1 MIMHGENIVINLIL
15 KIMVKVKVKQNVSN
29 KPKFIILIISFSLV
43 FLVVISGFDKIKNI
57 FNDSKTNSEAIIT
70 DNPLNEKYEEVLS
83 KGGYD
88 KMSFEDWKVIARHD
102 AQKYYENMQN
112 LTYADMYATEAFI
125 TSYNNDWVTFRNSL
139 DDYANLSSDQCELL
153 KDFYQKTRDE
163 MSERVK
169 KKLEDNDKKLR
180 PNKYE

>member
-1 MIMHGENIVINLIL
+1 MAN
-15 KIMVKVKVKQNVSN
+15 VKVKQNSPMKYV
-29 KPKFIILIISFSLV
+29 FLITIIIGILII
-43 FLVVISGFDKIKNI
+43 GYKNTSVNKSSSN
-57 FNDSKTNSEAIIT
+57 FENSDSNG
-70 DNPLNEKYEEVLS
+70 LNEKYEDVTS

-88 KMSFEDWKVIARHD
+88 KLSFEDWKVIANHD

-180 PNKYE
+180 PNKYK

>member
-1 MIMHGENIVINLIL
+1 
-15 KIMVKVKVKQNVSN
+15 MVKVKVKQNISN
-29 KPKFIILIISFSLV
+29 KPKFIVLIIGFSIVL
-43 FLVVISGFDKIKNI
+43 LVVFSGIEGIKNI
-57 FNDSKTNSEAIIT
+57 LNNSKTNLESIKT
-70 DNPLNEKYEEVLS
+70 DNPLNDKYEEVTS
-83 KGGYD
+83 KGDYN
-88 KMSFEDWKVIARHD
+88 KLSFEDWKVIARHD

-112 LTYADMYATEAFI
+112 LTYADMYATEAFS

-139 DDYANLSSDQCELL
+139 DDYANLSSDKCELL

>member
-1 MIMHGENIVINLIL
+1 MTEFGENIVQNLNSQ
-15 KIMVKVKVKQNVSN
+15 KMANVKVQKNSTIKYLL
-29 KPKFIILIISFSLV
+29 IITITIGILIIGFKNKTLSYNVNSDSNSL
-43 FLVVISGFDKIKNI
+43 K
-57 FNDSKTNSEAIIT
+57 
-70 DNPLNEKYEEVLS
+70 EKYEEVTS

-88 KMSFEDWKVIARHD
+88 KLSFEDWKVIARQD

-163 MSERVK
+163 MQERVK
-169 KKLEDNDKKLR
+169 KRLEDNDRKLR
-180 PNKYE
+180 PNKY